1 MPAARRV
8 AVPLRLTRAAARPAT
23 GAVSALGGAT
33 MGTTWSVKAVMAESE
48 RDPLRQDIAAALDLV
63 VAQMSTWLPSSDIC
77 RFNAAHAG
85 ETVALPAEFHAV
97 LSCGLR
103 IARESDG
110 AYDPAIGRLVELW
123 GFGPSP
129 RRATPPAANA
139 IKAAHDAGGWRRLT
153 LAADGALR
161 QPGGLQL
168 DLSSIAKG
176 FAVDLVAA
184 RLRERGL
191 GHFLVEIGGEL
202 LGAGV
207 KPDGTPW
214 WVGVEHAADPNAASR
229 EPLVVALHGLAVATS
244 GIERAFMH
252 DGRCYSHTIDPRNG
266 WPVASGLA
274 CATVLHASCMEADAY
289 ATALMVMGADRAQ
302 TFAAAHD
309 LAARIVTDDGTEHIS
324 PALAAMLA

>member
-23 GAVSALGGAT
+23 GVVCTLGGAT
-33 MGTTWSVKAVMAESE
+33 MGTTWSVKAVMAASE
-48 RDPLRQDIAAALDLV
+48 RDLVQQDIAAVLDRV
-63 VAQMSTWLPSSDIC
+63 IAQMSTWLPSSDIC
-77 RFNAAHAG
+77 RFNAARAG
-85 ETVALPAEFHAV
+85 ETIALPDEFHAV
-97 LSCGLR
+97 LSCALR
-103 IARESDG
+103 IARDSDG
-110 AYDPAIGRLVELW
+110 TYDPAIGRLVELW
-123 GFGPSP
+123 GFGPAP
-129 RRATPPAANA
+129 RRATPPAPDA

-153 LAADGALR
+153 LAADGALN

-176 FAVDLVAA
+176 FAVDLVAT

-191 GHFLVEIGGEL
+191 AHFLVEIGGEL

-214 WVGVEHAADPNAASR
+214 FVGVEHAADPKAASR
-229 EPLVVALHGLAVATS
+229 APLVIALHGLAVATS
-244 GIERAFMH
+244 GVERAFTH

-274 CATVLHASCMEADAY
+274 CATVLHTSCMEADAY
-289 ATALMVMGADRAQ
+289 ATALMVMGAEHAQ
-302 TFAAAHD
+302 AFAAAHD
-309 LAARIVTDDGTEHIS
+309 LAARVVTDDGTEHIS

>member
-1 MPAARRV
+1 
-8 AVPLRLTRAAARPAT
+8 
-23 GAVSALGGAT
+23 
-33 MGTTWSVKAVMAESE
+33 MGTTWSIKAVMAESE
-48 RDPLRQDIAAALDLV
+48 YDLVRQDIIAALDLV

-77 RFNAAHAG
+77 RFNTARAG
-85 ETVALPAEFHAV
+85 ETIALPAEFHTV
-97 LSCGLR
+97 LSCALR

-110 AYDPAIGRLVELW
+110 AYDPAIGRLVEVW
-123 GFGPSP
+123 GFGPAQ
-129 RRATPPAANA
+129 RRATPPAPDA

-168 DLSSIAKG
+168 DFSSIAKG

-184 RLRERGL
+184 RLRQRGL

-214 WVGVEHAADPNAASR
+214 FVGVEHAADPKAAER
-229 EPLVVALHGLAVATS
+229 EPLVIALHGLAIATS
-244 GIERAFMH
+244 GVERAFAH

-266 WPVASGLA
+266 WPLASGLA

-289 ATALMVMGADRAQ
+289 ATALMVMGAEGAQ
-302 TFAAAHD
+302 AFAAAHD
-309 LAARIVTDDGTEHIS
+309 LAARIVTGDGTEHIS
-324 PALAAMLA
+324 PALASMLV